1 MKTLAGTRALAPRA
15 RFGYLHVHR
24 FLFRLGLSIANIF
37 AWIFVFQYFYI
48 QSGRLQGSLIS
59 TILMYCL
66 AQATTIILTPLSAA
80 HLRHCVKHSIVY
92 GALAAGAAYI
102 YLGATLFSF
111 SGGLAEWG
119 IAIFALLLGAYRALY
134 WVPYQLEASGAS
146 KERSRM
152 PIAYEAVI
160 ALMPIFAGVTLA
172 TVPFAPQRIL
182 FGAVIF
188 ILLSLLPL
196 LPLRNMFEGFSW
208 SYGETFRQYFS
219 PRHRQLL
226 ITSLMQGLQG
236 ATLFLLWPIA
246 VFFIVGSQFHV
257 LGAVISATLF
267 AVLLLRA
274 LYSRFIKRTGLD
286 RSIIVLSVFSA
297 SGWLMRLFAGTPFVI
312 FFVDAYSHVSS
323 SRISNSIDIFAY
335 EQTADQG
342 SFIDEYTTLKEIGL
356 AFGRILACLV
366 CALLLIWTSFAIAF
380 ASIIILTA
388 VVSAVFVIIER
399 TAAPTVY

>member
-1 MKTLAGTRALAPRA
+1 
-15 RFGYLHVHR
+15 
-24 FLFRLGLSIANIF
+24 
-37 AWIFVFQYFYI
+37 
-48 QSGRLQGSLIS
+48 
-59 TILMYCL
+59 MYCL

-80 HLRHCVKHSIVY
+80 HLRHGVKHSIVY

-208 SYGETFRQYFS
+208 SYGETFRQ
-219 PRHRQLL
+219 
-226 ITSLMQGLQG
+226 SLMQGLQG

-323 SRISNSIDIFAY
+323 PRISNSIDIFAY